1 MSTRLQATLE
11 AFDQA
16 NRADPNIETV
26 DGEDQPKELVYG
38 QRMSQTLA
46 EFSPQASE
54 ALQLAARAQHIKRWE
69 IPRNQYPMDRPGYKK
84 WRTQLGVYHGQVA
97 SEIMAEQGYDQETIE
112 RVQSMLSKRNLK
124 RDPDVQTLEDVICLV
139 FLQHYLEDFARKH
152 PEPKLIDI
160 IQKTWRKM
168 SPEGHAAALKLKLP
182 SHLQTLVGKAL
193 S

>member
-1 MSTRLQATLE
+1 MSSRLQTTLE

-16 NRADPNIETV
+16 NRVDPNSEIV
-26 DGEDQPKELVYG
+26 DGVNQPKELLYG
-38 QRMSQTLA
+38 QRMSQSLA
-46 EFSPQASE
+46 DFAPQASE
-54 ALQLAARAQHIKRWE
+54 SLQLAARAQHIKRWE
-69 IPRNQYPMDRPGYKK
+69 IPRDQYPMDKPGYKK

-97 SEIMAEQGYDQETIE
+97 GEIMAEQGYDEETIE

-139 FLQHYLEDFARKH
+139 FLQYYLEDFAHKH

-168 SPEGHAAALKLKLP
+168 SPEGHAAALELKLP
-182 SHLQTLVGKAL
+182 SHLHTLVGKAL
-193 S
+193 G